1 MASNGKLPADQL
13 APINGPN
20 GKADRLAKGGSA
32 AGWNAMCH
40 KAKKKGMAI
49 PYPTGPNSS
58 YRDYESQQ
66 YFYDQYLYHGG
77 NLAAYPGTS
86 NHGWGDA
93 VDCATSSGVST
104 IKSIGREFGWY
115 WGEVQSEW
123 WRVTFNGSYGG
134 SNPGP
139 VDEDTSVV
147 PLKQGDKGKDVH
159 DLQGRLKRLG
169 FHPLK
174 DEYSNS
180 KFGSQTEQIVKRFQQ
195 NNGLKV
201 DGVVGHNTYD
211 EIKRRLKTIDRLSL
225 TADEDHLVDNLYRHH
240 RDKDFAA
247 LRDQLDK
254 IHGCAHPND
263 WDVHDRKQRY
273 DTINQI
279 VNKHGKLHVQ

>member
-13 APINGPN
+13 TPINGPN
-20 GKADRLAKGGSA
+20 GSADRLAKGGSG

-40 KAKKKGMAI
+40 KAKKKGLAI

-58 YRDYESQQ
+58 YRDYATQQ
-66 YFYDQYLYHGG
+66 EFYNDYLNGTG
-77 NLAAYPGTS
+77 NLAAVPGTS

-93 VDCATSSGVST
+93 VDVATTSGVST
-104 IKSIGREFGWY
+104 VKSIGREFGWY

-123 WRVTFNGSYGG
+123 WHVTSSGYGG

-139 VDEDTSVV
+139 VDQDTGVT
-147 PLKQGDKGKDVH
+147 PLKQGDRGSDVH
-159 DLQGRLKRLG
+159 TLQGRLKRLG

-180 KFGSQTEQIVKRFQQ
+180 VFGSQTEQIVKRFQS
-195 NNGLKV
+195 NNGLAV
-201 DGVVGHNTYD
+201 DGVVGDKTYD
-211 EIKRRLKTIDRLSL
+211 NIKRRLNTVDRNNL

-240 RDKDFAA
+240 RDKDYKA
-247 LRDQLDK
+247 LRHQLDV
-254 IHGCAHPND
+254 IYGCAHPHD
-263 WDVHDRKQRY
+263 WDVHDRKIRY